1 MKILERHAVLYGYLI
16 HSRESFSQEKHNYM
30 TEQQDLFLKIKL
42 YINGKI

>member
-16 HSRESFSQEKHNYM
+16 HPRESFSQEKHNYM